1 MDSTEVRMSQVV
13 IGYTPQPRP
22 KSTVKSAWNL
32 KKQNSTPEMASAG
45 LNSCSSSKKPHC
57 LHPVPEST
65 LGVAKDIWVSLQYNQ
80 CHRIL
85 HEVDVYKSQKGM
97 THRRTMAKS
106 LEKRE
111 WTPSVNLLC
120 YFCGG
125 LCLFFFLFPWCIQ
138 RQVVQKFA
146 QNPSVF
152 NS

>member
-1 MDSTEVRMSQVV
+1 M
-13 IGYTPQPRP
+13 
-22 KSTVKSAWNL
+22 
-32 KKQNSTPEMASAG
+32 
-45 LNSCSSSKKPHC
+45 
-57 LHPVPEST
+57 
-65 LGVAKDIWVSLQYNQ
+65 SLQYNQ

-125 LCLFFFLFPWCIQ
+125 LCLFFFIPMVHPKTSCPEVCSEPLGFQLLGYVKEESTILMFLF
-138 RQVVQKFA
+138 
-146 QNPSVF
+146 
-152 NS
+152 